1 MNMMLGNWRW
11 LFLDIGAPVRET
23 VSDKAT
29 IERSVR
35 KSCGRLIFILI
46 NWESACGKESRLL
59 RAENIALHNKV
70 DEVTQAFFFLC

>member
-29 IERSVR
+29 IEKSVR
-35 KSCGRLIFILI
+35 KSCGRLVFILI
-46 NWESACGKESRLL
+46 NCENACGKESRLL
-59 RAENIALHNKV
+59 REENLALHHEM
-70 DEVTQAFFFLC
+70 DEVTQAIFLFC